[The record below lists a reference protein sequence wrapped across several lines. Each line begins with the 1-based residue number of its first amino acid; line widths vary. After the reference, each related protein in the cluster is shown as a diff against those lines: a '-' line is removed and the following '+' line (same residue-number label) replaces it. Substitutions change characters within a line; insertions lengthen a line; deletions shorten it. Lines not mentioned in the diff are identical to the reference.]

1 MREENKIDK
10 AIRLLKAHYYVN
22 IIFLASLF
30 LLFLFRLLPFF
41 HEKKTISV
49 TLETFTL
56 IISIVAVPGALKY
69 FAIGMKKIHSPLEAC
84 AAIKKY
90 KWLSFT
96 RIYIL
101 SIAAL
106 TNIILYGYSGN
117 MNFFWFTVVF
127 FITFLFC
134 RPSYPELAALTE
146 VKGEKNEPLQDVK
159 TIPGNE
165 DIPRE

>member
-30 LLFLFRLLPFF
+30 FTFSVSSASLFF

-127 FITFLFC
+127 FLSPFYFAGHRT
-134 RPSYPELAALTE
+134 P
-146 VKGEKNEPLQDVK
+146 NWQH
-159 TIPGNE
+159 
-165 DIPRE
+165 